1 MLRQGSNS
9 CHKILRITVGVTQT
23 ELCGKIFVAEHSK
36 GAKPI
41 GVFLMCPASKVY
53 VKVED

>member
-1 MLRQGSNS
+1 MLRQGSNG